1 MTDTHLK
8 MQLENATVDLDKT
21 TDVEGTLVVAND
33 GRILHHNLRVD
44 VDINLFSPMSQV
56 ISSSSLRLLN
66 SSRQGDMERVLV
78 ESSKGKILFLSVENG
93 HLIILMRN
101 TANLGMV
108 LVNAKRASQKI
119 NEATHNLT
127 LEVLETEEIS
137 PEKIHKELTDQ
148 EIPVKNV
155 TVEEEGIEE
164 SITAHTDIASIG
176 TSDLSQGTES
186 LEKTE
191 DVIPDIPSESTIPP
205 ETATPEKT
213 LVNSEGLTTIEDKTS
228 EIEPESISKQGKE
241 TEKITDN
248 LELSEPESAELLVEE
263 KTLPETGKDLETKV
277 EEEVV
282 KIKAEVEEAES
293 VEEVKESGPIIP
305 TVKPP
310 ISFPSELTRVFSGVA
325 VSGGIVD
332 SDGISGITSSVFSRD
347 SVPWLRS
354 DVPILA
360 ISVCAVID
368 SSIPSSSTVTFFT
381 GISWSVNS
389 LCIFSG
395 EISSVS
401 NTSRVRL
408 WVASLIFWDARLA
421 FTSTIPK
428 LAVFRIKIIK

>member
-186 LEKTE
+186 LEK
-191 DVIPDIPSESTIPP
+191 
-205 ETATPEKT
+205 
-213 LVNSEGLTTIEDKTS
+213 
-228 EIEPESISKQGKE
+228 
-241 TEKITDN
+241 
-248 LELSEPESAELLVEE
+248 
-263 KTLPETGKDLETKV
+263 
-277 EEEVV
+277 
-282 KIKAEVEEAES
+282 
-293 VEEVKESGPIIP
+293 
-305 TVKPP
+305 
-310 ISFPSELTRVFSGVA
+310 
-325 VSGGIVD
+325 
-332 SDGISGITSSVFSRD
+332 
-347 SVPWLRS
+347 LR
-354 DVPILA
+354 
-360 ISVCAVID
+360 
-368 SSIPSSSTVTFFT
+368 T
-381 GISWSVNS
+381 
-389 LCIFSG
+389 
-395 EISSVS
+395 
-401 NTSRVRL
+401 
-408 WVASLIFWDARLA
+408 
-421 FTSTIPK
+421 
-428 LAVFRIKIIK
+428 